1 MPIDHQ
7 DTGDS
12 EILAE
17 PIRLH
22 EEGHGVR
29 GVIFAASKR
38 QATDWADSS
47 RKLTWDDGKPIY
59 EFVLNIAAEAGKA
72 NFSVRNDDGKPQKG
86 SDGKTLLEERAFNEQ
101 DVCVIASGKGSY
113 QLYKKCADEKVNEGD
128 LVRITR
134 GKKTGTNHVEYTV
147 EVIERG
153 KPLVRFDK
161 DKPVPSG
168 IQHDTDDAP
177 AAEMASAF

>member
-7 DTGDS
+7 DSGDS
-12 EILAE
+12 EIVAE

-22 EEGHGVR
+22 EQGHGVR

-38 QATDWADSS
+38 QATDWQDST
-47 RKLTWDDGKPIY
+47 RKLAWDDGKPIY

-72 NFSVRNDDGKPQKG
+72 NFSVRNSEGKPMKG
-86 SDGKTLLEERAFNEQ
+86 SDGKTLLEERTFNEM

-134 GKKTGTNHVEYTV
+134 GAKTGTNKVEYEV

-161 DKPVPSG
+161 SKPAPSG
-168 IQHDTDDAP
+168 IQHDDEP
-177 AAEMASAF
+177 AMASPF

>member
-1 MPIDHQ
+1 MPIEHEN
-7 DTGDS
+7 TGDS

-38 QATDWADSS
+38 QATDWQDSS

-59 EFVLNIAAEAGKA
+59 EYVLNIAAQAGKA
-72 NFSVRNDDGKPQKG
+72 NFSVRNAEGKPMKG
-86 SDGKTLLEERAFNEQ
+86 SDGKTLLEERTFNEQ

-113 QLYKKCADEKVNEGD
+113 QLFKKCLEARVNEGFD
-128 LVRITR
+128 VRIAR
-134 GKKTGTNHVEYTV
+134 GKKTGTNNVEYEV
-147 EVIERG
+147 EVISTDN
-153 KPLVRFDK
+153 PLVRFDK
-161 DKPVPSG
+161 DKPAPSG
-168 IQHDTDDAP
+168 IDHGAP
-177 AAEMASAF
+177 AEMAESPF